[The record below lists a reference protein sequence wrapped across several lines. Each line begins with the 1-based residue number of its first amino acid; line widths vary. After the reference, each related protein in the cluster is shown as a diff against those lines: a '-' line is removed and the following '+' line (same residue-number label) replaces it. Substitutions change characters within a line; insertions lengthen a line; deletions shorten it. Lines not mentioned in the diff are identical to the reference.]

1 MPEKKE
7 VMPVISGKEEKIDES
22 VHVEPVKKRRKISK
36 NIFNKFGQID

>member
-7 VMPVISGKEEKIDES
+7 VMPVISGKEEKKDES
-22 VHVEPVKKRRKISK
+22 VHLEPLKKRRKISK